1 MPSDFRHVFAP
12 NQSCVSCRAHF
23 AGRGTSG
30 SALLIVLAF
39 LVLLSGVILAY
50 FSRTLDQRRVS
61 AMSAT
66 NTRATLLGESAIQLI
81 IGDLLTEIEAGSD
94 PDTLAAG
101 NRTILSRVMQ
111 PTMVSTAAPVRSV
124 APSIVPQRAA
134 SDAVN
139 IVKKSRAGIPFYTP
153 EGWYADIPVPKPNPI
168 PGPTRA
174 SAVSTLSPSLNGRFV
189 SAEDW
194 KKPRLLTTA
203 EETSFTPPD
212 WIYLDRDG
220 KNPTDFSSSALDKL
234 KDQAPANRDF
244 AVGRFAYVIYDVGGL
259 IDINI
264 VGNSLGGVE
273 NARRGRL
280 HQISL
285 ENGIAGIPIPK
296 FQEFLTWRAASSKSN
311 ASSAAGDNGLFDPHR
326 TFLEVPQGDQ
336 AFLNRQ
342 DLIKFTART
351 GTQIPAAALPYLTTF
366 SRELTAPAFR
376 PDPLRSK
383 LPTSPNADA
392 MNPAIL
398 SVRFTSN
405 TTLSRGGENPVTV
418 LAGTPVMPRK
428 FPLPKIDL
436 LAEANPNPAM
446 LSYYFGLIKRA
457 DGVFEYTAA
466 SADKRILKLSEVAK
480 LGREPN
486 FFEVLQ
492 ATILTGSLGKFGE
505 DTYGYEATMPGGD
518 PGPDKLQNLQILRI
532 GANIID
538 QWDANNIPTRLE
550 YPVGSGS
557 DNLRIFGIENLPYIS
572 QVSVAAYRPST
583 APNTFQV
590 WAVFD
595 VWNPH
600 QNSGTPPADIQEF
613 RIVPVAGS
621 GKVDLYY
628 IASST
633 ASVGKWKSL
642 PALDVVALNTSRPA
656 LVFPATG
663 NYTSPTKI
671 GASPESG
678 VPGILLNEGPL
689 LNPSIP
695 ARPLRNVKMQQDLNM
710 SMLFASRLAPTL
722 VPPPPSVLG
731 SGPKG
736 QYVYPLDTVFSTFDP
751 AAWHR
756 EDTPTGILVS
766 ANYGIKAH
774 NYMRIW
780 PEPDPYVF
788 DLQAKIDGNWVTCQS
803 LEDWFRQ
810 SDGPWNPA
818 DSTPAMILENTWH
831 EEPVRNELKGFY
843 TWMAKGGSCGMIRTD
858 PRTFRFGSS
867 GVNAFQH
874 HPTDAG
880 LNDFTGCSVRESRA
894 PVPVV
899 SINQIKDADALKK
912 NWLVG
917 KGNYKTG
924 LGNTTWSGFDYFL
937 VSQIFVPSNP
947 IKPLSFSFGLAS
959 NHPDLLNKD
968 HPLRYSDSD
977 GVVRPADAYLGC
989 FPLARPDSTYNSLAD
1004 RPLVLNRPFRSV
1016 AEMGYVFRDMPW
1028 KTVDFFSRRS
1038 GDLSLLSAFSLED
1051 AEEDPALVAGRVSL
1065 NTPHSGILSLLLEGS
1080 ARQLPGMNPSL
1091 NSSALSSSEA
1101 ALISSA
1107 MVTESRSRPFLNAGD
1122 IVSRVLDPP
1131 TGASPL
1137 TDIQKT
1143 RREAAI
1149 RALASVGDTRTWN
1162 LLIDVVAQTGRFT
1175 KASLA
1180 GADFMVQGECHYWV
1194 HVAIDRLS
1202 GKVVDVKWEAVHD

>member
-12 NQSCVSCRAHF
+12 NQLCVSCRAHF

-153 EGWYADIPVPKPNPI
+153 EGWYAAIPGPKPNPI

-244 AVGRFAYVIYDVGGL
+244 AMGRFAYVIYDVGGL

-264 VGNSLGGVE
+264 VGNSLGAVE

-671 GASPESG
+671 GTSPESG
-678 VPGILLNEGPL
+678 VPGILLNEGTV
-689 LNPSIP
+689 NTP
-695 ARPLRNVKMQQDLNM
+695 ALMGL
-710 SMLFASRLAPTL
+710 
-722 VPPPPSVLG
+722 
-731 SGPKG
+731 SG
-736 QYVYPLDTVFSTFDP
+736 
-751 AAWHR
+751 
-756 EDTPTGILVS
+756 
-766 ANYGIKAH
+766 YGVKAH

-780 PEPDPYVF
+780 PSLIDPYVI

-818 DSTPAMILENTWH
+818 DSTPAMMLENTWH

-1162 LLIDVVAQTGRFT
+1162 LLIDVIAQTGRFT

>member
-12 NQSCVSCRAHF
+12 NQLCVSCRAHF

-139 IVKKSRAGIPFYTP
+139 IVKKSRAGIPFYTA
-153 EGWYADIPVPKPNPI
+153 EGWYAAIPGPKPNPI

-194 KKPRLLTTA
+194 KKPKLLTPA
-203 EETSFTPPD
+203 EEATFTPPD

-220 KNPTDFSSSALDKL
+220 KNPTDFSSSALDNL
-234 KDQAPANRDF
+234 KDQAPSNRDF
-244 AVGRFAYVIYDVGGL
+244 AMGRFAYVIYDVGGL

-264 VGNSLGGVE
+264 VGNSLGAVE

-505 DTYGYEATMPGGD
+505 DTYGYEATMPDGS

-678 VPGILLNEGPL
+678 VPGILLNEGTV
-689 LNPSIP
+689 NTP
-695 ARPLRNVKMQQDLNM
+695 ALMGL
-710 SMLFASRLAPTL
+710 
-722 VPPPPSVLG
+722 
-731 SGPKG
+731 SG
-736 QYVYPLDTVFSTFDP
+736 
-751 AAWHR
+751 
-756 EDTPTGILVS
+756 
-766 ANYGIKAH
+766 YGVKAH

-780 PEPDPYVF
+780 PSLIDPYVI

-818 DSTPAMILENTWH
+818 DSTPAMMLENTWH

-1162 LLIDVVAQTGRFT
+1162 LLIDVIAQTGRFT